1 VTEACPFCGREG
13 VEMVGGGD
21 ERFCRTCA
29 DLIDVPAALK
39 HLPEEPELGSSRL
52 GRYEIVR
59 EISRGKAGAVY
70 EARDPS
76 LDRRVALKV
85 LETDRLGGPPLRRF
99 LREGKL
105 LARVRHPNVVQIHEL
120 GRDGGKT
127 FIAMEYVDGAP
138 FPGSADRDESIRR
151 LISVARALDHI
162 HRQGIVHRDLKPSNI
177 LVERGGRPVVMDFGI
192 ARSEDPSATS
202 VTATG
207 AVLGTPGY
215 MAPEQLSGD
224 VREIDARTDI
234 YAMGVLLYEIL
245 TGELPIA
252 GATVAEYI
260 ERLRRGPPPGP
271 RTVRKDVP
279 RSLDAL
285 CRRTLSLRKEDRPAS
300 AEEFSRELVSARSS
314 VSIPWRSYA
323 GALGAAAAV
332 AVLAGSLVVW
342 AARSGKEPPA
352 PEAKA
357 PAPKESPVATWIEEA
372 GTRKAAAFGGGLSF
386 EAAMTEVSAAESLY
400 RRAIEAD
407 PAGTA
412 ALLGLARLYSD
423 LGRAG
428 DAHREFDRVLA
439 LDRGNLDALKAKGA
453 LVVTAQLEVL
463 LDHKAF
469 PAVSKA
475 VVERLGEQQ
484 GRAFDALLT
493 ALPPA
498 GPAAALA
505 RTFRAIARSEFDEA
519 KRLLARIP
527 SADQPPFLDYAL
539 QALIDQGRP
548 SGMGWS
554 RAEEEVPSVRGEPL
568 LWLAI
573 IRHLDRR
580 LTRMRPAA
588 ATAPAPKT
596 RVNAGLL
603 RLEAWVLEA
612 REDRTKAAELLGHAA
627 TAAPEYLQ
635 VRLVRARLLKE
646 AGRREPA
653 ARELEAA
660 GRLATSL
667 NLGEAA
673 LREIRS
679 LP

>member
-21 ERFCRTCA
+21 EQFCRACA

-70 EARDPS
+70 EARDPA

-85 LETDRLGGPPLRRF
+85 LETDRIGGQPLRRF

-127 FIAMEYVDGAP
+127 FIAMEYVDGVP
-138 FPGSADRDESIRR
+138 FPGSADRDESVRR

-192 ARSEDPSATS
+192 ARSEDPAATS

-224 VREIDARTDI
+224 VREIDARTDV
-234 YAMGVLLYEIL
+234 YALGVLLYEIL
-245 TGELPIA
+245 TGQLPIA
-252 GATVAEYI
+252 GATVPEYVQ
-260 ERLRRGPPPGP
+260 RLRRGPPPGP
-271 RTVRKDVP
+271 RKIRNDVP
-279 RSLDAL
+279 RTLDAL
-285 CRRTLSLRKEDRPAS
+285 CRRTLSIRKNDRPAS
-300 AEEFSRELVSARSS
+300 ADEFARELVAARSS

-323 GALGAAAAV
+323 AVLGAAAAV

-352 PEAKA
+352 PEAQA
-357 PAPKESPVATWIEEA
+357 PAPKESPVASWLDEA
-372 GTRKAAAFGGGLSF
+372 GARKAAAFGGGLGF
-386 EAAMTEVSAAESLY
+386 DAAMAEVSAAESLY

-407 PAGTA
+407 PAGAA

-439 LDRGNLDALKAKGA
+439 LDRGNLDALKAKGL

-475 VVERLGEQQ
+475 LVERIGEQQ
-484 GRAFDALLT
+484 GRAFDGLLAT
-493 ALPPA
+493 LQAA
-498 GPAAALA
+498 GPAAAFA

-519 KRLLARIP
+519 KRQLARIP
-527 SADQPPFLDYAL
+527 TADQPPFLDYAL
-539 QALIDQGRP
+539 QALIEQGRP
-548 SGMGWS
+548 AGGNWS

-580 LTRMRPAA
+580 LPRMRQ
-588 ATAPAPKT
+588 APAPASKT

-603 RLEAWVLEA
+603 RLEAWVWEA
-612 REDRTKAAELLGHAA
+612 REERAKAADLLGHAA
-627 TAAPEYLQ
+627 IAAPEYLQ
-635 VRLVRARLLKE
+635 VRLLRARLLKE
-646 AGRREPA
+646 SGHREHA

-660 GRLATSL
+660 GRLAASL